1 MAAKFEGRRFVHFL
15 LLLNANITHFT
26 AVFYQT
32 YCENLETFRKIKRVV
47 QWAPI
52 YLLAEL
58 STYHFGVFY
67 LYMGVCV
74 CVCVCVFPFLLNH
87 LK

>member
-74 CVCVCVFPFLLNH
+74 CVFPFLLNH